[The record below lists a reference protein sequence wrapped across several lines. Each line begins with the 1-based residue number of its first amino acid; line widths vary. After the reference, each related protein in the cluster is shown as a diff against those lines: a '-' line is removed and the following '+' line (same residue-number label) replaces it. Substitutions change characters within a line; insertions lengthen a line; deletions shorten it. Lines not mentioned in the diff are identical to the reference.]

1 MLNSLL
7 GLWRKLSFHRSEKRY
22 AVVIFDAF
30 SGHNSDALNEL
41 LEDNKIL
48 VVRLPNGCTDELSR
62 IL

>member
-1 MLNSLL
+1 M
-7 GLWRKLSFHRSEKRY
+7 
-22 AVVIFDAF
+22 VIFDAF